1 MAGCSAVQ
9 SSSPGAH
16 PTGRE
21 PDPAVGNTQQHGT
34 LWGEERTGNAMIK
47 KTMFVGSAALLAG
60 VFLFGRDVFSY
71 VGTSVGCVKDTVRGS
86 VPVEFEIERARKM
99 VKDLVPDIRKNM
111 HLVAKEEVEVERLT
125 KQIADNARRLTAEK
139 AELVKLRDDAAS
151 GKDSFQYAGHKYTA
165 AQVKVELAN
174 RFDRFKL
181 QDATLASLREM
192 HQVRERSLEAAKQKL
207 EGMLVA
213 KRQLGVEVENLEAR
227 LKMLEAR
234 QTTSN
239 YKFDDSR
246 LSRAKELI
254 GDLRSRLSVEERVAD
269 VEGTYQ
275 AEIPVA
281 EAVAADDIVDQVTNY
296 FAEQQPAETQP
307 AETQTAQTEPK
318 LDEAL

>member
-1 MAGCSAVQ
+1 
-9 SSSPGAH
+9 
-16 PTGRE
+16 
-21 PDPAVGNTQQHGT
+21 
-34 LWGEERTGNAMIK
+34 MIK
-47 KTMFVGSAALLAG
+47 RTMFVGSAALLAG
-60 VFLFGRDVFSY
+60 VLFFGRDVFSY
-71 VGTSVGCVKDTVRGS
+71 MGTSVGWVKESVKNS

-125 KQIADNARRLTAEK
+125 KQIAENERRLDTERV
-139 AELVKLRDDAAS
+139 ELMRLKNDVAS
-151 GKDSFQYAGHKYTA
+151 GQESIQYAGMKYTA
-165 AQVKVELAN
+165 GQVKVELVN

-181 QDATLASLREM
+181 QDATLTSLRDM
-192 HQVRERSLEAAKQKL
+192 HQVRQRSLEAAKQKL

-269 VEGTYQ
+269 VEGTYRV
-275 AEIPVA
+275 EIPVA
-281 EAVAADDIVDQVTNY
+281 DAVAAEDIVDQVTNY
-296 FAEQQPAETQP
+296 FAAPQAAP
-307 AETQTAQTEPK
+307 TQTAQTEPT

>member
-1 MAGCSAVQ
+1 
-9 SSSPGAH
+9 
-16 PTGRE
+16 
-21 PDPAVGNTQQHGT
+21 
-34 LWGEERTGNAMIK
+34 MIK
-47 KTMFVGSAALLAG
+47 KTLFLGSAALLAG
-60 VFLFGRDVFSY
+60 SLFLGRDVFSY
-71 VGTSVGCVKDTVRGS
+71 VGTSVGWVKDSVKSS

-111 HLVAKEEVEVERLT
+111 HLVAKEEVEVERLS
-125 KQIADNARRLTAEK
+125 KQIADNERRLDGERAEI
-139 AELVKLRDDAAS
+139 LKLNNDVAS
-151 GKDSFQYAGHKYTA
+151 GQATLQYAGHKYTA

-181 QDATLASLREM
+181 QDATLVSLRDM
-192 HQVRERSLEAAKQKL
+192 HQVRQKSLEAAKQKL
-207 EGMLVA
+207 DGMLVA

-269 VEGTYQ
+269 VEGAYQ
-275 AEIPVA
+275 PEISVSEAAAAE
-281 EAVAADDIVDQVTNY
+281 DIVDQVTSY
-296 FAEQQPAETQP
+296 FADKQPSEA
-307 AETQTAQTEPK
+307 QTAQAAPS

>member
-1 MAGCSAVQ
+1 
-9 SSSPGAH
+9 
-16 PTGRE
+16 
-21 PDPAVGNTQQHGT
+21 
-34 LWGEERTGNAMIK
+34 MIK

-60 VFLFGRDVFSY
+60 VLFFGRDVFSY
-71 VGTSVGCVKDTVRGS
+71 MGTSVGWVKDSVKSS

-111 HLVAKEEVEVERLT
+111 HMVAKEEVEVERLT
-125 KQIADNARRLTAEK
+125 KQIAENERRLTTEK
-139 AELVKLRDDAAS
+139 AEIVKLKDDVAS
-151 GKDSFQYAGHKYTA
+151 GQDSFQYAGHKYTA
-165 AQVKVELAN
+165 MQVKVELAN

-181 QDATLASLREM
+181 QDATLVSLRDM
-192 HQVRERSLEAAKQKL
+192 QQVRQRSLEAAKQKL
-207 EGMLVA
+207 DGMLAA

-254 GDLRSRLSVEERVAD
+254 NDLRSRLSVEERVAD

-281 EAVAADDIVDQVTNY
+281 EAAAAEDIVNQVTNY
-296 FAEQQPAETQP
+296 FADQQPAQ
-307 AETQTAQTEPK
+307 TQTAQAEPK